1 MCKDHLMQV
10 DEFRLQFVV
19 VIILY
24 IRHTQTNRFSKKKN
38 HTHTHIRVKKVYAT
52 KCVQL
57 DMCVCVVCVYN
68 ILVLTVRVTNRQA
81 YRLQRECNNNNK
93 TRSYNRP
100 KENNIM
106 EDTILL

>member
-1 MCKDHLMQV
+1 
-10 DEFRLQFVV
+10 
-19 VIILY
+19 
-24 IRHTQTNRFSKKKN
+24 
-38 HTHTHIRVKKVYAT
+38 
-52 KCVQL
+52 
-57 DMCVCVVCVYN
+57 MCVCVVCVYN